1 MNWGVELVIA
11 LVLLALALV
20 IFYIWTVI
28 RGFALLEEI
37 NYKTEKTTYIIIL
50 SLLILNCTIIGNVVV
65 GVTFFVL
72 IYFAW
77 FSPYSERLNR
87 NRYTKIKKNAE
98 VNKIY

>member
-28 RGFALLEEI
+28 RGFALLEKI
-37 NYKTEKTTYIIIL
+37 NYKTEKTTYFIIL

-65 GVTFFVL
+65 GVPFFVL
-72 IYFAW
+72 IYFVW
-77 FSPYSERLNR
+77 VSPYSDRLKNR
-87 NRYTKIKKNAE
+87 SYTKIKN
-98 VNKIY
+98 N